1 MPPFQ
6 NFTTKAKEIVR
17 RSHELAIERGQNHV
31 SHMHLFTAILLQE
44 ENMVISILEK
54 LDIDIITKDKFKMLA
69 ILNKDEPALADSFAA
84 KLGLTMPILN
94 DQANTVGIK
103 YGLTGVPET
112 FIINKKGIVV
122 RKFLGPAQWNAPRY
136 IQMIEQFMEQ

>member
-1 MPPFQ
+1 MQ
-6 NFTTKAKEIVR
+6 
-17 RSHELAIERGQNHV
+17 ELH
-31 SHMHLFTAILLQE
+31 
-44 ENMVISILEK
+44 EK
-54 LDIDIITKDKFKMLA
+54 LPKDKFKMLA